1 MCLGVPAEVVAI
13 PDPQVPRAT
22 VAISGVERVVAT
34 DLLMDDDLG
43 VGDWVLVHVGF
54 ALSKI
59 DADEAAMTL
68 TRSNAWATTP
78 SKTNWPPSPA
88 PRSNSRVM
96 KYVDE
101 YRDPVAAKALLA
113 TIKAQAA
120 RLERPI
126 AVMEICGGHTHTIY
140 RHGLGICCPRRSS

>member
-34 DLLMDDDLG
+34 DLLIDDDLG

-68 TRSNAWATTP
+68 DQIKRLGNNTFEDELASFASTTI
-78 SKTNWPPSPA
+78 
-88 PRSNSRVM
+88 
-96 KYVDE
+96 E
-101 YRDPVAAKALLA
+101 
-113 TIKAQAA
+113 
-120 RLERPI
+120 
-126 AVMEICGGHTHTIY
+126 
-140 RHGLGICCPRRSS
+140 

>member
-13 PDPQVPRAT
+13 PDADVPRAR

-34 DLLMDDDLG
+34 DLLMEDGLT

-68 TRSNAWATTP
+68 DQIKRLGNNTFE
-78 SKTNWPPSPA
+78 
-88 PRSNSRVM
+88 
-96 KYVDE
+96 DE
-101 YRDPVAAKALLA
+101 
-113 TIKAQAA
+113 
-120 RLERPI
+120 LESFK
-126 AVMEICGGHTHTIY
+126 
-140 RHGLGICCPRRSS
+140 SSAIE

>member
-68 TRSNAWATTP
+68 DQIKRLGNNTFEDELASFASTTI
-78 SKTNWPPSPA
+78 
-88 PRSNSRVM
+88 
-96 KYVDE
+96 E
-101 YRDPVAAKALLA
+101 
-113 TIKAQAA
+113 
-120 RLERPI
+120 
-126 AVMEICGGHTHTIY
+126 
-140 RHGLGICCPRRSS
+140 

>member
-34 DLLMDDDLG
+34 DLLIDEELV

-68 TRSNAWATTP
+68 DQIKRLGNNTFEDELASFASTTI
-78 SKTNWPPSPA
+78 
-88 PRSNSRVM
+88 
-96 KYVDE
+96 E
-101 YRDPVAAKALLA
+101 
-113 TIKAQAA
+113 
-120 RLERPI
+120 
-126 AVMEICGGHTHTIY
+126 
-140 RHGLGICCPRRSS
+140 

>member
-34 DLLMDDDLG
+34 DLLMADDLT

-68 TRSNAWATTP
+68 DQIKRLGNNTFEDELASFASTTI
-78 SKTNWPPSPA
+78 
-88 PRSNSRVM
+88 
-96 KYVDE
+96 E
-101 YRDPVAAKALLA
+101 
-113 TIKAQAA
+113 
-120 RLERPI
+120 
-126 AVMEICGGHTHTIY
+126 
-140 RHGLGICCPRRSS
+140 